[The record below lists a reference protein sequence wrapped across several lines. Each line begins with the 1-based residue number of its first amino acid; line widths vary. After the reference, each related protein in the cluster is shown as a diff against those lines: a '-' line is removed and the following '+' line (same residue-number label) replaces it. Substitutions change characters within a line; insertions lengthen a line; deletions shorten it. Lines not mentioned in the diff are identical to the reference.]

1 MEYNDELK
9 RLGERFPN
17 KNIGC
22 GNPSAKILV
31 VTQKEGNEDVD
42 FKYLKRLFRNLP
54 DANGK
59 DMDVL
64 KQCYYV
70 VYDEELLRDSFFGRF
85 LAIQYVFPDG
95 NHLHYHNPAKLF
107 GMEWPSNCTIE
118 DGAIQR
124 LFIGHSKAKG
134 NHPDRL
140 MFCTYPFDK
149 VSKTI
154 FCCNKVLLTCFIQNG
169 VTKCF
174 STLDFL
180 TRSRIMRFFIVLL
193 DFFSLS
199 MNY

>member
-1 MEYNDELK
+1 MENYDELK

-17 KNIGC
+17 KNVGC
-22 GNPSAKILV
+22 GNPNAKILV

-42 FKYLKRLFRNLP
+42 FKYLKRLFKDLP
-54 DANGK
+54 DTNGK

-70 VYDEELLRDSFFGRF
+70 VYDEELLRDSFFERF

-107 GMEWPSNCTIE
+107 RMEWPSNCTIE

-149 VSKTI
+149 VSRTI
-154 FCCNKVLLTCFIQNG
+154 FCCNKVLLTCFIQDG

-174 STLDFL
+174 SSLALL
-180 TRSRIMRFFIVLL
+180 TRSRIMRFYVVLQNY
-193 DFFSLS
+193 FSKIIR
-199 MNY
+199 